1 MTVELSCRD
10 GWRAACLGF
19 STTASRVTS
28 APVSLNDLILPK
40 RKPPE
45 FVPAC
50 GGQVLTIAKPS
61 THYHQE
67 VPMYY
72 SGIDLH
78 KDNSFITTIN
88 DSPQVTNKCNSQ
100 SANRHRRSENE
111 NQRVAMG

>member
-1 MTVELSCRD
+1 
-10 GWRAACLGF
+10 
-19 STTASRVTS
+19 
-28 APVSLNDLILPK
+28 
-40 RKPPE
+40 
-45 FVPAC
+45 
-50 GGQVLTIAKPS
+50 
-61 THYHQE
+61 
-67 VPMYY
+67 MYY